1 MFSLIDIPYINK
13 LEIEPTTFCNAG
25 CPYCAR
31 HVQGTSDQISD
42 LTLEHLP
49 VHLLQ
54 KMKEQFDLHQGANT
68 VSIWYCGNYGDSLMH
83 PEFEQLFRYSAEN
96 FKSVGVHTNG
106 GGRTTDF
113 WANLGKVCKQNNNA
127 SVTFCIDGLE
137 DTNHLYRRKVQW
149 KKIMSNVQS
158 FISNGGYANWKM
170 IVFDHNKHQVDEA
183 KALANSM
190 GFQDFSPEISTRQV
204 LPNKEYKEVSAVAK
218 KKTEIQIQKAK
229 EINETTSDES
239 CISCRG
245 IDEQNMYLNPKG
257 RIWPCCY
264 MSEDYDLTIDR
275 LEKKEPW
282 LAEHY
287 KNNFNNFNIHSLQE
301 IFEAPAWKEI
311 TDSWT
316 TRKHELKRCWKSCS
330 NAKWKVSN
338 TVDYFM

>member
-1 MFSLIDIPYINK
+1 MFSLIDISYITK

-25 CPYCAR
+25 CPLCAR
-31 HVQGTSDQISD
+31 HIEGTSDQISD

-54 KMKEQFDLHQGANT
+54 KIKEQFDLHHGANK

-83 PEFEQLFRYSAEN
+83 PEFEKLFRYSAEN

-106 GGRTTDF
+106 GGRTTNF
-113 WANLGKVCKQNNNA
+113 WKNLGEVCKQYKNA

-149 KKIMSNVQS
+149 EKLMSNVKT
-158 FISNGGYANWKM
+158 FINNGGYANWKM

-183 KALANSM
+183 RALADSM
-190 GFQDFSPEISTRQV
+190 GFHDFSPEISTRKM
-204 LPNKEYKEVSAVAK
+204 PDKDEYEQASKTAK
-218 KKTEIQIQKAK
+218 KKTEIRIKQAK
-229 EINETTSDES
+229 EIVEEQTTQS

-245 IDEQNMYLNPKG
+245 LDEQNMYLNPKG

-264 MSEDYDLTIDR
+264 MSEDYDLTIQR
-275 LEKKEPW
+275 LESKEPW

-287 KNNFNNFNIHSLQE
+287 KNDFNNFHKRSLQE
-301 IFEAPAWKEI
+301 IFDAPAWKEI
-311 TDSWT
+311 TDSWN
-316 TRKHELKRCWKSCS
+316 TRERELQRCWKSCS
-330 NAKWKVSN
+330 NGRWKISN
-338 TVDYFM
+338 TVKI